1 MGYYQDCECEIPIY
15 DVKTRYNPRLRNCK
29 ADGRLQFF
37 YRVTFV
43 CRTFHDLLMW
53 SCPWNGGI
61 IRLVLLVRVVTAPR

>member
-15 DVKTRYNPRLRNCK
+15 DVTTRYNPRLRNCK

-43 CRTFHDLLMW
+43 CRTFHDLLMAPVSLW
-53 SCPWNGGI
+53 IHGDDSI
-61 IRLVLLVRVVTAPR
+61 TALRDLYR